1 MKSTFLKI
9 AVIVL
14 LETVFIYFAGCEEGE
29 STETFPMVSEN
40 LEYGSNEAE
49 TEIIVVSTEFTESE
63 THQAAEAANVING
76 SERKTILRIY
86 IIKV

>member
-29 STETFPMVSEN
+29 SAETFPMVSEN
-40 LEYGSNEAE
+40 LEYGSN
-49 TEIIVVSTEFTESE
+49 
-63 THQAAEAANVING
+63 
-76 SERKTILRIY
+76 
-86 IIKV
+86 